1 MTETIRLGLSPGI
14 YRVISSKAEGDR
26 GAALGDIYLLTPG
39 EDVTL
44 NVDYTSSKATI
55 INDEN
60 TK

>member
-1 MTETIRLGLSPGI
+1 M
-14 YRVISSKAEGDR
+14 
-26 GAALGDIYLLTPG
+26 GDIYLLKPG